1 MQNRPRIQHFMVS
14 LGECAKVVRKKY
26 NLAWLIESRI
36 FPSEKIGHVT
46 TPSLTDPP
54 KKIWCPQSLND
65 EQIERISVSIP
76 LFSGTPMTQPDQG
89 CRGEPLGVRQGEPQ
103 RGVQRLL
110 HHQLPG
116 ARRPRAAEGA
126 MNRTTDFGHSLGTF
140 V

>member
-1 MQNRPRIQHFMVS
+1 MVS
-14 LGECAKVVRKKY
+14 P
-26 NLAWLIESRI
+26 ES
-36 FPSEKIGHVT
+36 
-46 TPSLTDPP
+46 
-54 KKIWCPQSLND
+54 D
-65 EQIERISVSIP
+65 EQIERVSVSIP

-126 MNRTTDFGHSLGTF
+126 MNWTTDFGHSLGTF